1 MSEKVREM
9 KGPTAAIIVIG
20 DEILKGQI
28 QDANTFFLT
37 KELKECGIKVTR
49 GVIIPDNIDVIA
61 HEVQDLCHRFTYVFT
76 CGGVGP
82 THDDV
87 TFEGIAKGFN
97 EDLVTS
103 PEIVEVLQ
111 MHFKDNINDS
121 ILKMAKVSDRNL
133 FHLCISL
140 KSPCENQYYICIL
153 FVYIIR
159 SILHVHFIA
168 YTMT

>member
-1 MSEKVREM
+1 MSEKVKEM

-61 HEVQDLCHRFTYVFT
+61 NEVQDLCDRFTYVFT

-133 FHLCISL
+133 FHLYISL
-140 KSPCENQYYICIL
+140 KSPLKISTTFVFYLFISSVQFCTYISLLIQ
-153 FVYIIR
+153 
-159 SILHVHFIA
+159 
-168 YTMT
+168 